1 MALASAGLSVA
12 AARAG
17 EMAAATAALMVTAA
31 VVTSGSK
38 GGNDDDCGDARLR
51 RWQWRPAEMTAAGRL
66 AAAGD

>member
-1 MALASAGLSVA
+1 
-12 AARAG
+12 
-17 EMAAATAALMVTAA
+17 MAAATAALMVTAA